1 MDQLKRSQPAMDR
14 TYVELH
20 NGRRYSPLYFA
31 FYEPNKL
38 CTMSDYKEIRLKD
51 QDLHISN
58 NELIITVDIE
68 EVINQFTLDEI
79 IDNIYNLEKLYE
91 ILKKEFD
98 GL

>member
-1 MDQLKRSQPAMDR
+1 
-14 TYVELH
+14 
-20 NGRRYSPLYFA
+20 
-31 FYEPNKL
+31 
-38 CTMSDYKEIRLKD
+38 MSDYKEIRLKN

-98 GL
+98 DKRK

>member
-1 MDQLKRSQPAMDR
+1 M
-14 TYVELH
+14 
-20 NGRRYSPLYFA
+20 
-31 FYEPNKL
+31 
-38 CTMSDYKEIRLKD
+38 DYKEIRLKD